1 MEHMENVESVNIEI
15 GDLVQVEKPDGKLI
29 QTKVEYLQDNEIWT
43 FDFLR
48 EIIWV
53 EDWKEQ
59 AFSVRIVKDGRCFAF
74 LGYISGNET
83 VEGHKM
89 TKIVRLSPMEE
100 VQRRTAYRLKYM
112 FDVFIRKATEDDGDE
127 FVKCQ
132 GLDIS
137 ETGLGLNASIKW
149 SVGDDV
155 ECMFKIKGVE
165 FRFVAK
171 IVRRLDWVM
180 AGQYI
185 YRIGLEF
192 SEEDER
198 QMREIRRFIF
208 SQQVAH
214 E

>member
-1 MEHMENVESVNIEI
+1 MENIVSAKIEI
-15 GDLVQVEKPDGKLI
+15 GDLVQIERPDGKVI
-29 QTKVEYLQDNEIWT
+29 QTKVENLQDNEIWT
-43 FDFLR
+43 FDFLN

-83 VEGHKM
+83 VDGHKM
-89 TKIVRLSPMEE
+89 TKIVRLSPIEE

-112 FDVFIRKATEDDGDE
+112 FDVFMREVDENGETEED
-127 FVKCQ
+127 FIKCQ

-137 ETGLGLNASIKW
+137 ETGLGLNASTKW
-149 SVGDDV
+149 AVGDHV
-155 ECMFKIKGVE
+155 ECMFRIKGVE
-165 FRFVAK
+165 FHFVAK
-171 IVRRLDWVM
+171 VVRRLDWVM

-192 SEEDER
+192 AEEDER

-208 SQQVAH
+208 SQQVARD
-214 E
+214 